1 MYMFSGNF
9 TYLLLGFVNIHII
22 FEIKF
27 KTSIKS
33 EHNYVTLNLNS
44 NINLLTPFFIFTDK
58 KLKRVTSNI

>member
-1 MYMFSGNF
+1 MLDNKS
-9 TYLLLGFVNIHII
+9 TYLLLDFFNISII